1 MRTLMSLCASLA
13 VLVLSSCAVLSKT
26 ETTAAPTANQVKAVE
41 PSGPAA
47 EPSKAE
53 NDEDKELKRAKLQRS
68 LDVAREKVERS
79 EMALAHQ
86 LADTQAILANA
97 ERAHE
102 LAVRKL
108 RVFQDQDAPLRLDQ
122 ARLSHQRAE
131 DYAQEQQEELQ
142 QLEMMYTEE
151 DLADKTAEI
160 VLNRGRRRLERAQRA
175 LELETI
181 ELTNL
186 EEHHLPMEQADL
198 QKDVD
203 EKARSLEQARRK
215 GELDRLDQEI
225 AVMEAKAEVTGL
237 EAELATLEKELKKE
251 EVRGEEA
258 AE

>member
-1 MRTLMSLCASLA
+1 MRTLVLLCASLA
-13 VLVLSSCAVLSKT
+13 ILPLCSCATFSKT
-26 ETTAAPTANQVKAVE
+26 ETTAAAAKQVKAVE

-47 EPSKAE
+47 EPSKAAD
-53 NDEDKELKRAKLQRS
+53 NEDKELKRAKLQRS
-68 LDVAREKVERS
+68 LDVAREKAERA

-86 LADTQAILANA
+86 LADTQAALANA

-102 LAVRKL
+102 LVVRKL

-131 DYAQEQQEELQ
+131 DYLQEQQEELQ

-160 VLNRGRRRLERAQRA
+160 VLNRGRRRLARARRS

-181 ELTNL
+181 ELANL
-186 EEHHLPMEQADL
+186 EEHHLPMERADL
-198 QKDVD
+198 QKEVD
-203 EKARSLEQARRK
+203 EKARALEQARRK

-237 EAELATLEKELKKE
+237 EAELAALQKKLAKE
-251 EVRGEEA
+251 EAQGEEA